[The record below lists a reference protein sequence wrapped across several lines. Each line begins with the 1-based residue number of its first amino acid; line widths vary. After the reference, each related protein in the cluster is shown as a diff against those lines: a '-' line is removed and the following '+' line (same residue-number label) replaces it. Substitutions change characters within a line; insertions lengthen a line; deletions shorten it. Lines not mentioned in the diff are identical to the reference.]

1 MKKHPGSAAEVSN
14 SCQRERGPLLY
25 NRTAPYEQQ
34 ELPEMPMAPPLGE
47 LASAARLRG
56 H

>member
-1 MKKHPGSAAEVSN
+1 MKKHPGSAAKVSN

-25 NRTAPYEQQ
+25 DRTDPYKQQ
-34 ELPEMPMAPPLGE
+34 ELPEMPRAPPLGE
-47 LASAARLRG
+47 LASEARRRG

>member
-1 MKKHPGSAAEVSN
+1 MKKHPGSATEVSN
-14 SCQRERGPLLY
+14 SCQGERGPLLY
-25 NRTAPYEQQ
+25 DRTDPYEQQ
-34 ELPEMPMAPPLGE
+34 ELPEMPRASPLEE